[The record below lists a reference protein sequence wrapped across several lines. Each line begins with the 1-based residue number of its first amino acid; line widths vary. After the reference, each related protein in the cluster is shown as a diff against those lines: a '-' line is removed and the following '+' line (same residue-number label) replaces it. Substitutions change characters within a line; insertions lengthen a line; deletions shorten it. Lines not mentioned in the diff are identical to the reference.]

1 MAARQLR
8 DPDRAR
14 AAHLLRRTTLT
25 VDPGTIDRF
34 ADLSWEEGVSELI
47 NGAAD
52 GPAGEVPEPED
63 DWGTVVRWWV
73 AQMTGLDGGLTE
85 RLTWFWHT
93 LLTTSAD
100 KVDDEQSLADQLTG
114 LRENAAGN
122 YRTLLHGFVTSGALL
137 EFLDASWSQ
146 ASNPNEN
153 LAREL
158 MELFTLGLGNY
169 TQDDVR
175 SAARA
180 LAGWVVEDGEVQF
193 RRENAFIAP
202 LLFRGVQDDW
212 DTTKIIDHL
221 CDQPETAV
229 NIASRLW
236 THLLGTELTPEG
248 ATELGTWWQSQDLEI
263 LPLTERI
270 LTDPSAEGSRLNRPR
285 TGLEWF
291 CAFRSVSGG
300 PDIEP
305 WHLENVGQL
314 PYQPPN
320 VGGWPSGDHWLLPGS
335 LLGRLS
341 LVANLRLETISRG
354 RSGTAAEVL
363 DRCGLHE
370 VSDGTLTAVNAPGRN
385 SSMSPE
391 AAAVTTW
398 RIALSSPEFQ
408 LS

>member
-1 MAARQLR
+1 MAVRQLR

-14 AAHLLRRTTLT
+14 AAHLLRRATLG
-25 VDPGTIDRF
+25 VDPDQINRF
-34 ADLSWEEGVSELI
+34 ADKSWKDGVAELI
-47 NGAAD
+47 DGARG

-63 DWGTVVRWWV
+63 DWGNVVRWWV
-73 AQMTGLDGGLTE
+73 EQMTAGDGGLTE

-100 KVDDEQSLADQLTG
+100 KVDSEQLLADQLTG
-114 LRENAAGN
+114 LRQNAAGN

-137 EFLDASWSQ
+137 EFLDASWSH

-158 MELFTLGLGNY
+158 MELFTLGPGNY

-180 LAGWVVEDGEVQF
+180 LAGWVVDDGEIEW

-212 DTTKIIDHL
+212 DTTKIVDHL

-229 NIASRLW
+229 NVAGRLW
-236 THLLGTELTPEG
+236 YHLLGTQLTPEAAADLG
-248 ATELGTWWQSQDLEI
+248 AWWQNQDLEI
-263 LPLTERI
+263 LPLAERI

-291 CAFRSVSGG
+291 CAFQSVTGG
-300 PDIEP
+300 SESDP
-305 WHLENVGQL
+305 WHLQNVGQV

-320 VGGWPSGDHWLLPGS
+320 VGGWPDGDHWLLPGS

-341 LVANLRLETISRG
+341 LVANLNLETITRG

-370 VSDGTLTAVNAPGRN
+370 VGDGTLAAVNAAGQN
-385 SSMSPE
+385 NDLSPE
-391 AAAVTTW
+391 AVAVTTW
-398 RIALSSPEFQ
+398 RLALSSPEFQ

>member
-1 MAARQLR
+1 MAVRQLR

-25 VDPGTIDRF
+25 VDPDQIDRF
-34 ADLSWEEGVSELI
+34 ADMSWSDGVAELI
-47 NGAAD
+47 DDASDGA
-52 GPAGEVPEPED
+52 AGEVPEPED
-63 DWGTVVRWWV
+63 DDWGTVVQWWLDR
-73 AQMTGLDGGLTE
+73 MTDSDGGLAE

-93 LLTTSAD
+93 LLTTSSE
-100 KVDDEQSLADQLTG
+100 KVGEEKLLTDQLAV

-122 YRTLLHGFVTSGALL
+122 YRTLLHGFVGSGALL

-158 MELFTLGLGNY
+158 MELFTLGPGNY

-180 LAGWVVEDGEVQF
+180 LAGWVVEDDKIEF

-212 DTTKIIDHL
+212 DMTKIVDHL

-236 THLLGTELTPEG
+236 SHLLGTQLTPEG
-248 ATELGTWWQSQDLEI
+248 AAELGSWWQDQDLEI

-270 LTDPSAEGSRLNRPR
+270 LNDPSAEGSRLNRPR

-291 CAFRSVSGG
+291 CAFQSATGG
-300 PDIEP
+300 TENDP
-305 WHLENVGQL
+305 WHLESLGQVL
-314 PYQPPN
+314 YRPPN
-320 VGGWPSGDHWLLPGS
+320 VGGWPEGDHWLLPGS

-341 LVANLRLETISRG
+341 HVANLRLETISRG

-370 VSDGTLTAVNAPGRN
+370 VSDGTLAAVSAPGR
-385 SSMSPE
+385 STMVPE
-391 AAAVTTW
+391 SAAVTTW
-398 RIALSSPEFQ
+398 RLALSSPEFQ
-408 LS
+408 LL